1 MSFIPRIA
9 GRLTLE
15 AGETLLINT
24 SEPSAAVVDDD
35 KGNRTDLL
43 LLAESNHS
51 FINHSLGDSREWKYD
66 VVRLVFTKDVI
77 LNSNSNVNVSGENAL
92 SIESLEGNIVV
103 KTMIDLSCALTELG
117 GKCVG
122 GYMPIDKPNF
132 WSTIIPG
139 KPMQSIRFILIKKSL
154 PYSTATSLCRPARK
168 ANIQE

>member
-1 MSFIPRIA
+1 M
-9 GRLTLE
+9 
-15 AGETLLINT
+15 
-24 SEPSAAVVDDD
+24 
-35 KGNRTDLL
+35 L

-51 FINHSLGDSREWKYD
+51 FINHSLGDSRQWKYG

-122 GYMPIDKPNF
+122 GYMPIDKPNR

-139 KPMQSIRFILIKKSL
+139 KPMQSIRLILIKKVCRTLRL
-154 PYSTATSLCRPARK
+154 PHFVDHTRVTTRHVCGSTGIVFA
-168 ANIQE
+168 